1 MVIRQVSEAEVV
13 RAEFFEALVDED
25 VCPIGSTTDR
35 RVHRRYP
42 LSVVA
47 MATPLDEH
55 MRPVDEPF
63 PVLTRDISQAGI
75 GLVHSKPLDRKYVT
89 LDLTGPQGHHLH
101 VTIEVLRCNQ
111 FLCGSQQNTQY
122 ALDDPCTY
130 YESGGRFV
138 ENRLDMRKS

>member
-1 MVIRQVSEAEVV
+1 MVIRQVSEEEVV
-13 RAEFFEALVDED
+13 RTKFFESLMDDD
-25 VCPIGSTTDR
+25 VQPINSSDR

-42 LSVVA
+42 LNVVA
-47 MATPLDEH
+47 MATPLDDQ
-55 MRPVDEPF
+55 MRPADEPF

-75 GLVHSKPLDRKYVT
+75 GLVHSRPLDMNYVT

-111 FLCGSQQNTQY
+111 FLCGSQQNMQY

-138 ENRLDMRKS
+138 DNPLDE